1 MKVGLYDKKNQEA
14 SRFWRNADL
23 TNRQSE
29 CLLFG
34 SGSTLGVL
42 DDVDD
47 EDVID
52 FIFGQGRLSLDAEGE
67 LNVSK
72 PEPLELDKCDHRHM
86 YHARVLEG
94 DLPLV
99 PVAPV
104 LWEPIVR
111 VEGLGEGEGL
121 QVVVDDIAESM
132 KGVADEV
139 VESVLENTV
148 MEMARDMACEVCF
161 EEDAPDVWEFQRQGS
176 T

>member
-1 MKVGLYDKKNQEA
+1 M
-14 SRFWRNADL
+14 
-23 TNRQSE
+23 
-29 CLLFG
+29 
-34 SGSTLGVL
+34 

-52 FIFGQGRLSLDAEGE
+52 FIFGQGRLSLDADGE

-86 YHARVLEG
+86 YHVRVLEG

-104 LWEPIVR
+104 IWEPIVR

-121 QVVVDDIAESM
+121 QVVVDDIAEPM
-132 KGVADEV
+132 KV
-139 VESVLENTV
+139 
-148 MEMARDMACEVCF
+148 
-161 EEDAPDVWEFQRQGS
+161 
-176 T
+176 

>member
-1 MKVGLYDKKNQEA
+1 MAERRSYESSVRVLA
-14 SRFWRNADL
+14 FW
-23 TNRQSE
+23 
-29 CLLFG
+29 F
-34 SGSTLGVL
+34 GSTLGVL
-42 DDVDD
+42 DDIDD

-67 LNVSK
+67 LNIVSK
-72 PEPLELDKCDHRHM
+72 PETLELDKCDHRHM

-111 VEGLGEGEGL
+111 VEGLGEGGGL

-139 VESVLENTV
+139 VESVLENIV
-148 MEMARDMACEVCF
+148 MEMVREVACEVCF
-161 EEDAPDVWEFQRQGS
+161 EEDAPDV
-176 T
+176 

>member
-1 MKVGLYDKKNQEA
+1 M
-14 SRFWRNADL
+14 
-23 TNRQSE
+23 
-29 CLLFG
+29 
-34 SGSTLGVL
+34 GVL

-52 FIFGQGRLSLDAEGE
+52 FIFWQGHLSLDAEGE
-67 LNVSK
+67 LKVPK
-72 PEPLELDKCDHRHM
+72 PEPLELNERDHRRM
-86 YHARVLEG
+86 YRARVLEG

-99 PVAPV
+99 LVAPV

-121 QVVVDDIAESM
+121 QVAVDDIAESM

>member
-1 MKVGLYDKKNQEA
+1 
-14 SRFWRNADL
+14 
-23 TNRQSE
+23 
-29 CLLFG
+29 
-34 SGSTLGVL
+34 LGVL

-47 EDVID
+47 ENVID
-52 FIFGQGRLSLDAEGE
+52 FIFGLGRLSLDAEGE

-72 PEPLELDKCDHRHM
+72 PEPLERDKCDHRHM

-94 DLPLV
+94 DLPLL

-121 QVVVDDIAESM
+121 QVVVDDIAKSM

-139 VESVLENTV
+139 VESVLEKYSYGDGEGYGMRGV
-148 MEMARDMACEVCF
+148 F
-161 EEDAPDVWEFQRQGS
+161 
-176 T
+176 

>member
-14 SRFWRNADL
+14 SRFWWNAYL

-34 SGSTLGVL
+34 SRSTLGVL

-67 LNVSK
+67 LTIVSK

-86 YHARVLEG
+86 YHVRVLEG

-121 QVVVDDIAESM
+121 
-132 KGVADEV
+132 
-139 VESVLENTV
+139 
-148 MEMARDMACEVCF
+148 
-161 EEDAPDVWEFQRQGS
+161 
-176 T
+176 